1 MKESIKV
8 ENVMGGT
15 ISDVE
20 IKMPEMLS
28 MIEWVDSNKQELLL
42 LNDLHGHGQGDCC
55 LFGNISE
62 SWTTIRAL
70 EWKGS
75 GSGNQQ

>member
-55 LFGNISE
+55 LDYHQGTGME
-62 SWTTIRAL
+62 RVRVRQPTV
-70 EWKGS
+70 KHVGC
-75 GSGNQQ
+75 